1 MFDKLSSTEV
11 RCSHRTIF
19 AGAAFCLFVLLLAAS
34 TLQAQHWTERA
45 RLADNFA
52 PQQTADA
59 LKSLSGQS
67 QAVIARLHKLGE
79 LPPGLKDWRYHAGN
93 VPDGQ
98 SVGLDDSSWQKIQTP
113 YRTNTAGVVWL
124 RQWIEVPKTLD
135 GYDLTGTRIWIRGW
149 RNDDLAIYFNG
160 RRVANGEGM
169 EPVVLFDSAKP
180 GDRLLVA
187 VRVGETSQP
196 KTLPTLRMRIDSAKN
211 RPSPE
216 DLYVE
221 FVSAALLVPGLAR
234 NVAAEKAALEKAIND
249 VDLKALDANDQQK
262 FDGSLRK
269 AQQDLEPLKPTL
281 QEATFHLTGNSH
293 IDAAWLWPRT
303 ETVDVVRR
311 TFGTALQLM
320 DEYPTYT
327 YTQSAA
333 QYNEWMAEKYPQMNA
348 EIKRRIREGRW
359 EVVGGMWVEPD
370 LNMPDGESQVRQLL
384 VGQRTF
390 QQLYGVTTRI
400 GWNPDSFGYDWQ
412 LPQIYKK
419 SGIDYFVTQKLAAN
433 ETNPLPFKL
442 FWWESPDG
450 SKVLTYFPHSY
461 GNTNLNPLRL
471 SNDLVK
477 ARTYSPGMLEMMD
490 LYGVGDHGGGPTR
503 AMLDQGLHWM
513 QPDKVLPRM
522 EFGTAQ
528 SYFSSIET
536 KVAPESP
543 TWNYRAMAKGAGAL
557 PAPPPGEISVPTWKD
572 ELYFE
577 HHRGTYTTQANQK
590 RNIRDSEEWMLNAE
604 KYSSLAWLDGQSYP
618 ASELNEAWKKVLFN
632 QFHDLAA
639 GSGIAIIY
647 QDAQHDFDQVHWAT
661 EEVSANALHAIEA
674 RIDTR
679 AAGPV
684 PVVVFNPLGWQRSGI
699 VKVDVEMPTAAAG
712 GISVLDAENHI
723 LPSEIVSSNSSTNTY
738 HLLVEAKDIPS
749 LGYEV
754 LHVVPGKRPFASDL
768 KVSGMTMENAALK
781 VTVDPRTGCIASL
794 YDKKANFETLAAGAC
809 GNQLQVFKDTPQ
821 ADDAWNI
828 DPGTLDH
835 FTPLTQTDS
844 VKLVEKGPFRAVI
857 RVSRH
862 WQSST
867 FVQDI
872 ALYAGSDQVDV
883 VNDIDWHETH
893 ILLKAAFPL
902 AASSDSAT
910 YEIPYGTIERPTTR
924 NNSWE
929 QAKFEVS
936 ALRWADL
943 GNGQHGFSLINQSK
957 YGYDCKGN
965 LLRLTLL
972 RSPVWPDPNADRGH
986 HHFSYALYP
995 HDGSWKTALTVRRGY
1010 DYNYKLQAM
1019 QVEAHSGTLP
1029 LERSFIAVKGDNV
1042 VLTAVKKAE
1051 DADGLILR
1059 FYEWAG
1065 QDGKVQI
1072 KAPKGAVS
1080 ATLTNLMEKPEGA
1093 ALQMTDSDQVTVPVH
1108 PYSIVT
1114 VRIDY
1119 PHQQLE

>member
-1 MFDKLSSTEV
+1 
-11 RCSHRTIF
+11 
-19 AGAAFCLFVLLLAAS
+19 
-34 TLQAQHWTERA
+34 
-45 RLADNFA
+45 
-52 PQQTADA
+52 
-59 LKSLSGQS
+59 
-67 QAVIARLHKLGE
+67 
-79 LPPGLKDWRYHAGN
+79 
-93 VPDGQ
+93 
-98 SVGLDDSSWQKIQTP
+98 
-113 YRTNTAGVVWL
+113 
-124 RQWIEVPKTLD
+124 
-135 GYDLTGTRIWIRGW
+135 
-149 RNDDLAIYFNG
+149 
-160 RRVANGEGM
+160 
-169 EPVVLFDSAKP
+169 
-180 GDRLLVA
+180 
-187 VRVGETSQP
+187 
-196 KTLPTLRMRIDSAKN
+196 
-211 RPSPE
+211 
-216 DLYVE
+216 
-221 FVSAALLVPGLAR
+221 
-234 NVAAEKAALEKAIND
+234 
-249 VDLKALDANDQQK
+249 
-262 FDGSLRK
+262 
-269 AQQDLEPLKPTL
+269 
-281 QEATFHLTGNSH
+281 
-293 IDAAWLWPRT
+293 
-303 ETVDVVRR
+303 
-311 TFGTALQLM
+311 
-320 DEYPTYT
+320 
-327 YTQSAA
+327 
-333 QYNEWMAEKYPQMNA
+333 
-348 EIKRRIREGRW
+348 
-359 EVVGGMWVEPD
+359 
-370 LNMPDGESQVRQLL
+370 
-384 VGQRTF
+384 
-390 QQLYGVTTRI
+390 
-400 GWNPDSFGYDWQ
+400 
-412 LPQIYKK
+412 
-419 SGIDYFVTQKLAAN
+419 
-433 ETNPLPFKL
+433 
-442 FWWESPDG
+442 
-450 SKVLTYFPHSY
+450 
-461 GNTNLNPLRL
+461 
-471 SNDLVK
+471 
-477 ARTYSPGMLEMMD
+477 MD